1 MKKFASYEEALNC
14 MSELLKVCKEALKDI
29 QDRKQRVIQSYNS
42 ELEAKLK
49 HTIEMTGEL

>member
-14 MSELLKVCKEALKDI
+14 TRELLKVCKEALEDI
-29 QDRKQRVIQSYNS
+29 QDGKRRVIQNYNS
-42 ELEAKLK
+42 DLEAKLK

>member
-14 MSELLKVCKEALKDI
+14 MSELLKGCKEALKYI
-29 QDRKQRVIQSYNS
+29 QDSKRRVMQGCNP

-49 HTIEMTGEL
+49 QTIERAGEL